1 MSASFEKG
9 LVDLAPGLKAYLQPS
24 GTWGRSNA
32 GLISDGGE
40 SLLIDTLFDVEL
52 TGEMLDAM
60 RPTTAEAPIGTV
72 LLTHGDGDHWWGTEL
87 LPDARIYA
95 TSEAIEEMRAMPP
108 ATVVAM
114 IAGDLPP
121 NLREFVDRAFGPY
134 RFEGISPRVAD
145 EAVDGPRTFPVG
157 GLAAEFVPVGPAH
170 TAGDAIVHVRE
181 QGVVYAGDVLF
192 VDNTPIT
199 WSGPPTSWIAAAD
212 RLLELDAGTYVP
224 GHGPVTDADGVR
236 WVREYWE
243 FVLEASRER
252 LGRGMTAQEAAFDID
267 LGSYAS
273 VQDADRIV
281 VNVDRAYAELDPS
294 HAPRDRIEL
303 LGVMNAYRQPA

>member
-9 LVDLAPGLKAYLQPS
+9 LVEVGPGLWAYLQPS

-72 LLTHGDGDHWWGTEL
+72 LLTHGDGDHWYGTEL
-87 LPDARIYA
+87 LPHARIYA

-108 ATVVAM
+108 AAVVAM

-121 NLREFVDRAFGPY
+121 DLREFVDRAFGFY
-134 RFEGISPRVAD
+134 RFEGLSPRVAD
-145 EAVDGPRTFPVG
+145 EAVDAPRVFDVG
-157 GLAAEFVPVGPAH
+157 GVAAEFVPIGPAH
-170 TAGDAIVHVRE
+170 TAGDAIVHVS
-181 QGVVYAGDVLF
+181 QHGVVYAGDVLF

-199 WSGPPTSWIAAAD
+199 WSGPPSAWIAAAD
-212 RLLELDAGTYVP
+212 RLLELDADTYVP
-224 GHGPVTDADGVR
+224 GHGPVTDAGGVR

-252 LGRGMTAQEAAFDID
+252 LARGMTAQEAAFDID
-267 LGSYAS
+267 LGTYAA

-303 LGVMNAYRQPA
+303 LAVMGSYRQPA